1 MSLKSMKKEELEL
14 LSNKDI
20 AYMIMEESTKKLNT
34 ADLFK
39 KIIKLLELPES
50 TFENKIAEFYTA
62 LSTDKRFILL
72 DDGKWDLRS
81 NHTSD
86 KIIKIEDEEDDEE
99 EEEEK
104 EEEEEEE
111 EEKEEEEEIDD
122 DEDNYDDTDESDY
135 DDDTNEELK
144 DLVIID
150 EDELELEE

>member
-1 MSLKSMKKEELEL
+1 MSLKKMKKEELEL

-20 AYMIMEESTKKLNT
+20 AYLILEESKRKLNT

-39 KIIKLLELPES
+39 KIIDLLELPES
-50 TFENKIAEFYTA
+50 TFEKKIADFYTA
-62 LSTDKRFILL
+62 LATDKRFILL
-72 DDGKWDLRS
+72 DNGKWDLRS

-86 KIIKIEDEEDDEE
+86 KVIKVTDDEE
-99 EEEEK
+99 EEEE
-104 EEEEEEE
+104 
-111 EEKEEEEEIDD
+111 EEIDSDEDSDKQD
-122 DEDNYDDTDESDY
+122 DEDIEEDNFDDTEDEDY

>member
-1 MSLKSMKKEELEL
+1 MSLKKMKKEELEL

-20 AYMIMEESTKKLNT
+20 AYLILEESKRKLNT

-39 KIIKLLELPES
+39 KIIELLELPES
-50 TFENKIAEFYTA
+50 TFEKKIADFYTA
-62 LSTDKRFILL
+62 LATDKRFIIL
-72 DDGKWDLRS
+72 DNGKWDLRS

-86 KIIKIEDEEDDEE
+86 KVNKVTDDEE
-99 EEEEK
+99 EEEE
-104 EEEEEEE
+104 
-111 EEKEEEEEIDD
+111 EIESEDESDKLD
-122 DEDNYDDTDESDY
+122 DEDELDEDNFDDTEDEDY